1 MFWFKV
7 VCIFTL
13 PRAIEKEL
21 LPVVQSVERAGPEAI
36 TVFKQRRVASG
47 CGASGAR
54 AGGRDHTRNQAP
66 FYEFATKI
74 KGKKETRAKCHSLH
88 ILTTMFRALGKKE
101 EESSLPMSWQE
112 KMEGACP
119 WWWRGRAAGC
129 SDGKLLAL
137 FKEPV
142 LLTRLTKDSPKW
154 DSEVASY
161 YFDQI
166 MS

>member
-47 CGASGAR
+47 CGASGTR

-88 ILTTMFRALGKKE
+88 ILTTMFRAVRKKRRKKAACQCLDRGKKE
-101 EESSLPMSWQE
+101 EARARGGDGGG
-112 KMEGACP
+112 GAQQAVVMGNC
-119 WWWRGRAAGC
+119 GSFQG
-129 SDGKLLAL
+129 SGS
-137 FKEPV
+137 F
-142 LLTRLTKDSPKW
+142 DS
-154 DSEVASY
+154 A
-161 YFDQI
+161 Q
-166 MS
+166 

>member
-1 MFWFKV
+1 M
-7 VCIFTL
+7 

-88 ILTTMFRALGKKE
+88 ILTTMFRALGKKRRRKQPANVLTGKKE
-101 EESSLPMSWQE
+101 EARARGGGGGAQRVVVMGNCGSFQGTGSLDSTHLKRVVGVGSSFLLFYDLTMSQN
-112 KMEGACP
+112 G
-119 WWWRGRAAGC
+119 
-129 SDGKLLAL
+129 
-137 FKEPV
+137 
-142 LLTRLTKDSPKW
+142 
-154 DSEVASY
+154 
-161 YFDQI
+161 
-166 MS
+166 